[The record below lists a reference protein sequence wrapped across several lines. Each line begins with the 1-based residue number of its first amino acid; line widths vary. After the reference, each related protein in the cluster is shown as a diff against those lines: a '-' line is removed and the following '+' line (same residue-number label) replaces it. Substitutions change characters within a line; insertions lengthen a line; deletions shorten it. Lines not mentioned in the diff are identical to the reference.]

1 MAYQDFKTE
10 LIFPLVTYSP
20 DQFSYLK
27 VVHVLSCMK
36 TGGRLL
42 PSFEKKHI
50 WQPLTDDRSLSST
63 APSCFSWIVM

>member
-1 MAYQDFKTE
+1 MAYQDFKSE

-42 PSFEKKHI
+42 PSFEKRHI
-50 WQPLTDDRSLSST
+50 WQLLTDDRSLNIGY
-63 APSCFSWIVM
+63 CM